1 MQILGISFCII
12 VAIFGLA
19 AFIFACEQSRDLRK
33 IEKEIEE
40 EERKKNEITAEANKT
55 KAHAR
60 TGDHERDF
68 NYMADKLHDLSKK

>member
-1 MQILGISFCII
+1 MQVLGISFCII

-55 KAHAR
+55 KADAR

>member
-1 MQILGISFCII
+1 MQVLGISFCII

-55 KAHAR
+55 KADAR

-68 NYMADKLHDLSKK
+68 NYMADKLHELSKK

>member
-1 MQILGISFCII
+1 MQVLGISFCII

-55 KAHAR
+55 KADAR
-60 TGDHERDF
+60 TGDHKRDF